1 MTELKNCS
9 DIMPM
14 FDIPDIR
21 DLIYKIAIVF
31 GVIII
36 IYGVLWLL
44 VNLGVI
50 PAIIAAVFPQIVMI
64 IIGLFIIY
72 TEKKKKNRYY

>member
-1 MTELKNCS
+1 MMAPKSYS

-14 FDIPDIR
+14 FDMPDIK
-21 DLIYKIAIVF
+21 DLAYKIAIVF
-31 GVIII
+31 GAIIV

-50 PAIIAAVFPQIVMI
+50 PAIIAAVFPQIVLI

-72 TEKKKKNRYY
+72 TAVDRRNKYY

>member
-1 MTELKNCS
+1 
-9 DIMPM
+9 M
-14 FDIPDIR
+14 FDIPDMR
-21 DLIYKIAIVF
+21 ELLYKIAIVF
-31 GVIII
+31 GTIIV

-50 PAIIAAVFPQIVMI
+50 PAIIAAVFPQIVLI

-72 TEKKKKNRYY
+72 TAVERRNKYY

>member
-1 MTELKNCS
+1 
-9 DIMPM
+9 MPM
-14 FDIPDIR
+14 FDIPDMR
-21 DLIYKIAIVF
+21 ELLYKIAIVF
-31 GVIII
+31 GAIIV

-50 PAIIAAVFPQIVMI
+50 PALIAAVFPQIVLI

-72 TEKKKKNRYY
+72 TAIERRNKYY

>member
-1 MTELKNCS
+1 
-9 DIMPM
+9 MPM
-14 FDIPDIR
+14 FDIPDFR

-31 GVIII
+31 GAIII
-36 IYGVLWLL
+36 VLWLL

-50 PAIIAAVFPQIVMI
+50 PAVIAAIFPQIVLI

-72 TEKKKKNRYY
+72 AAIDRKNKYY

>member
-1 MTELKNCS
+1 MVQKSYS
-9 DIMPM
+9 DNMPM
-14 FDIPDIR
+14 FDVPDVR
-21 DLIYKIAIVF
+21 DLVYKIAIVF
-31 GVIII
+31 GIILV

-50 PAIIAAVFPQIVMI
+50 PPIIAAIFPQLVLI

-72 TEKKKKNRYY
+72 TAFERKNKYY

>member
-1 MTELKNCS
+1 MKVQKSCS
-9 DIMPM
+9 DIMAM

-21 DLIYKIAIVF
+21 DLTYKIAIVF
-31 GVIII
+31 GIII
-36 IYGVLWLL
+36 VIYGVLWLL

-50 PAIIAAVFPQIVMI
+50 PAIVAAVFPQIVMI

-72 TEKKKKNRYY
+72 AAVDRRNKYY

>member
-1 MTELKNCS
+1 
-9 DIMPM
+9 M

-31 GVIII
+31 GIII
-36 IYGVLWLL
+36 VIYGVLWLL

-50 PAIIAAVFPQIVMI
+50 PAIVAAIFPQIVLI

-72 TEKKKKNRYY
+72 AAERKNKYY

>member
-1 MTELKNCS
+1 
-9 DIMPM
+9 MPM

-31 GVIII
+31 GIII
-36 IYGVLWLL
+36 VIYGVLWLL
-44 VNLGVI
+44 VNLGLI
-50 PAIIAAVFPQIVMI
+50 PAIVAAIFPQIVLI

-72 TEKKKKNRYY
+72 AAVERKNKYY